1 MPAPAA
7 RAVHDGTGG
16 SGRLLGVS
24 GSAARVPDRGDFA
37 DKLGYKLVS
46 IRYSGAVQKSSYES
60 ASVSAADR
68 AYQLTKELVLSGELP
83 GGHLFSENEI
93 AGRLGL
99 SRTPVREAF
108 VRLQAEELLT
118 LVPKRGA
125 IVVPVPPGEA
135 EDVLDA
141 REAVESAAVRRLLRT
156 PGRVPVAL
164 AELRAALDVQ
174 RGHAHRADLH
184 AFAEAD
190 ELFHRTLV
198 AAGGNALLIRFYT
211 GLADRQRRMNV
222 AALAPAPEHIPVI
235 LRQHAELIDIIE
247 AGDSAGFTT
256 ALRTHLDGTHRR

>member
-1 MPAPAA
+1 MP
-7 RAVHDGTGG
+7 T
-16 SGRLLGVS
+16 
-24 GSAARVPDRGDFA
+24 
-37 DKLGYKLVS
+37 
-46 IRYSGAVQKSSYES
+46 ISSPSEPP
-60 ASVSAADR
+60 VSAADR

-83 GGHLFSENEI
+83 GGHLFSETEI

-125 IVVPVPPGEA
+125 IVAPVPPGEA

-156 PGRVPVAL
+156 PERIPAAV
-164 AELRAALDVQ
+164 EQLRAALEVQ
-174 RGHAHRADLH
+174 RERAAEADLH

-190 ELFHRTLV
+190 ERFHRTLV
-198 AAGGNALLIRFYT
+198 EAGGNTLLIRFYT

-222 AALAPAPEHIPVI
+222 AALGPVPDHIPVV
-235 LRQHAELIDIIE
+235 LREHGELIEIIE
-247 AGDSAGFTT
+247 SGNATAFTT
-256 ALRTHLDGTHRR
+256 ALRAHLDGTHRR